1 MELLMRSMVRFGD
14 YRVVVEPPT
23 PGFPAGSARVLH
35 ALDAEHRSVVVA
47 DNFDEAENLRCAR
60 AWLELHRSM

>member
-1 MELLMRSMVRFGD
+1 MRSMVQFGD

-23 PGFPAGSARVLH
+23 PGFPQGSARVLGSTDPNRR
-35 ALDAEHRSVVVA
+35 AVIVA
-47 DNFDEAENLRCAR
+47 DNFSDQENLRCAR